1 MKHIIE
7 VSRHDTDHIVIA
19 DLKNMHFMTD
29 DSDLKSA
36 VETVLKFYM
45 ESFAYTEWMKV
56 KDEPSE
62 I

>member
-7 VSRHDTDHIVIA
+7 VSRHDTDQIVIA

-36 VETVLKFYM
+36 VEIVLKFYM

-56 KDEPSE
+56 KDD
-62 I
+62 